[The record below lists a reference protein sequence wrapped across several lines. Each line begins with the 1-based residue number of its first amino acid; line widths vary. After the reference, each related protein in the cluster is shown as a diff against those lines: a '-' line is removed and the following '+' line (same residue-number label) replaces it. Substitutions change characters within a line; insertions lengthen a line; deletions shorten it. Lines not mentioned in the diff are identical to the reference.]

1 MHNKTAEMRPDLTKS
16 NSTTEDSPHA
26 DVEAEPVDL
35 TDRKILI
42 PIVVTT
48 IIVVVLVII
57 LAIVLIRM
65 KRSGQDGRH
74 KKPRSPSIDDQK
86 VNKVEDL
93 KTISNISTS
102 SVDEDE
108 QSISLQHWTSKKAVS
123 NRYESWHI
131 GEINNEWVR
140 SELAVLCITFLQS
153 SEIFWE

>member
-1 MHNKTAEMRPDLTKS
+1 MRPDVIKS
-16 NSTTEDSPHA
+16 NSTTDSTSQE

-35 TDRKILI
+35 TDRKVLI

-48 IIVVVLVII
+48 IIVLVLVII
-57 LAIVLIRM
+57 LAVVLIRM

-74 KKPRSPSIDDQK
+74 KKPRSPSIDDPK

-108 QSISLQHWTSKKAVS
+108 QSISLQHWTSKKAIS

-131 GEINNEWVR
+131 GEINSEWVR
-140 SELAVLCITFLQS
+140 IQLALLLF
-153 SEIFWE
+153 EICFVKSCKTLS

>member
-1 MHNKTAEMRPDLTKS
+1 
-16 NSTTEDSPHA
+16 
-26 DVEAEPVDL
+26 
-35 TDRKILI
+35 
-42 PIVVTT
+42 
-48 IIVVVLVII
+48 VLVII
-57 LAIVLIRM
+57 LAVVLIRM

-74 KKPRSPSIDDQK
+74 KKPRSSSIDDQK

-140 SELAVLCITFLQS
+140 TELATYFVLHFYNVSKFYMLCIFFL
-153 SEIFWE
+153 E